1 MTLFFRT
8 LGIAMLFLGLSACG
22 SYIPFSKSVNH
33 SSLQSSSII
42 GGTLGGDI
50 PPAASVSVEV
60 SVPEGLNIF
69 PFDTPRSLLVPPDF
83 EISVYARLESP
94 RFMTIAPNGDLL
106 VSQPFRDEE
115 RRYKGNI
122 ILYRPTESGIP
133 ESYTFAT
140 NLKRAHDIV
149 FHTIDDVTYL
159 YIAETHQ
166 ISRCIYTLG
175 DTESH
180 DCEVI
185 ISGLVDDD
193 SPELNGAIGHELKN
207 IALDSQHKLY
217 VSIAS
222 FCNACLE
229 DTQSDPLRGAIYVYD
244 ADGKNGRLFAQGL
257 RNAEGL
263 AFRPET
269 DRLWVTVNNRDNM
282 AYPFNDDFDGDGISD
297 YGKIIPEYVDNHPPE
312 LLTRVID
319 GGNYGWPF
327 CNSNPD
333 SETGYD
339 SMPFDNDVVFNPDGS
354 ALDCTTANRVSQG
367 IQAHSTPLGL
377 LFLHQTAFPEAYQK
391 GLAIAYRG
399 SWNRTIKTGYK
410 IAYFPWNVETPG
422 PGTQIDLISGWL
434 NDETQEAWGRPV
446 DIAVDLEGNMFIS
459 DDTSG
464 TIYKMTYTGS
474 TDVDADQ

>member
-1 MTLFFRT
+1 
-8 LGIAMLFLGLSACG
+8 
-22 SYIPFSKSVNH
+22 
-33 SSLQSSSII
+33 
-42 GGTLGGDI
+42 
-50 PPAASVSVEV
+50 
-60 SVPEGLNIF
+60 
-69 PFDTPRSLLVPPDF
+69 VPPDF

-94 RFMTIAPNGDLL
+94 RFMAIAPNGDLL

-115 RRYKGNI
+115 RRYLGNI

-133 ESYTFAT
+133 ESYSFAS
-140 NLKRAHDIV
+140 NLKRAHDMV
-149 FHTIDDVTYL
+149 FHSIDDITYFYYSETNQVT
-159 YIAETHQ
+159 
-166 ISRCIYTLG
+166 RCIYNSG
-175 DTESH
+175 DTAIKN
-180 DCEVI
+180 CEVVV
-185 ISGLVDDD
+185 SGLIDDD
-193 SPELNGAIGHELKN
+193 SPELNGALGHELKN

-269 DRLWVTVNNRDNM
+269 DRLWVTNINRDNL
-282 AYPFNDDFDGDGISD
+282 AYPFNDDVDGDGLSD

-312 LLTRVID
+312 QLTRVID

-327 CNSNPD
+327 CNPNPD
-333 SETGYD
+333 SESGYD
-339 SMPFDNDVVFNPDGS
+339 WMPLDNDVVLNPNGE
-354 ALDCTTANRVSQG
+354 ALDCSQVTRARKG

-377 LFLHQTAFPEAYQK
+377 HFLQDTAFPEAYRK

-399 SWNRTIKTGYK
+399 SWNRTEKTGYK
-410 IAYFPWNVETPG
+410 IAYFPWNVEMAG
-422 PGTQIDLISGWL
+422 PGEQMDLVTGWL
-434 NDETQEAWGRPV
+434 NEETQEVWGRPV
-446 DIAVDLEGNMFIS
+446 DVAVDLEGNMFIS

-464 TIYKMTYTGS
+464 TIYKMRYVGN
-474 TDVDADQ
+474 TDVDAEE